1 MASSFTTKTSINGH
15 FLRLSGTS
23 EGGISISSK
32 YSNGDLTV
40 TLNSK
45 KPLTAD
51 VTGDLDATIFG
62 SKSDDNFNFSGAT
75 GDYVVNT
82 REGNDRVIDGIGNNT
97 FDGGAGSDTFVFN
110 QVEGPNAANGVDA
123 GDEIDTIKNYDV
135 ANDDIELVGA
145 QTYNLLQG
153 TNQVTIEFADGDQ
166 IVVQAPLLTI
176 SQIQAELV

>member
-110 QVEGPNAANGVDA
+110 QIEGPNAANGVDA

-135 ANDDIELVGA
+135 ANDDIDIGV
-145 QTYNLLQG
+145 QTYILSQDNA
-153 TNQVTIEFADGDQ
+153 NQVTITLEDGDR
-166 IVVQAPLLTI
+166 IVVQAPSLTI